1 MALYGAQVE
10 YALHTLVNLC
20 LAAPDA
26 PPSAR
31 DLAEFQRLPLAYV
44 RKLLTQLEKAGIVR
58 ASEGLRGGWQ
68 LAAGAQAIT
77 VLQVA
82 DAVQGHEPLF
92 VCRDVREQCALWPEH
107 EVPAAARR
115 GVCSIHA
122 VMLAG
127 ESAMRRELA
136 AHTLADLAA
145 RVRDKV
151 SPGGQREVVR
161 WFGERALARG
171 AAAPAAASRARPAGT
186 SGRSRRRSPQRSPH
200 RSPRRSPRRSP
211 HR

>member
-20 LAAPDA
+20 LATPDE

-31 DLAEFQRLPLAYV
+31 DLAEFQRLPLAFV

-68 LAAGAQAIT
+68 LAARAETIT

-82 DAVQGHEPLF
+82 DAVQGREPLF
-92 VCRDVREQCALWPEH
+92 VCRDVRAQCALWPPA
-107 EVPAAARR
+107 EVPSAARR

-127 ESAMRRELA
+127 EQAMRRELE
-136 AHTLADLAA
+136 AHTLADLAT

-161 WFGERALARG
+161 WFGERARTR
-171 AAAPAAASRARPAGT
+171 APASRAKPRPPAGPA
-186 SGRSRRRSPQRSPH
+186 SGETHDRD
-200 RSPRRSPRRSP
+200 
-211 HR
+211 

>member
-20 LAAPDA
+20 LAAPDD

-31 DLAEFQRLPLAYV
+31 DLAEFQRLPLAFV

-58 ASEGLRGGWQ
+58 AGEGLRGGWQ
-68 LAAGAQAIT
+68 LAGRPDALT

-82 DAVQGHEPLF
+82 DAVQGREPLF
-92 VCRDVREQCALWPEH
+92 VCRDVRTQCALWSPG
-107 EVPAAARR
+107 EVPAPARR

-127 ESAMRRELA
+127 EHAMRRELA

-161 WFGERALARG
+161 WFGERA
-171 AAAPAAASRARPAGT
+171 
-186 SGRSRRRSPQRSPH
+186 RSRGPGART
-200 RSPRRSPRRSP
+200 SPRPPADPASGKNP
-211 HR
+211 